1 MRFARYV
8 AVACLPIAAVGI
20 ALARG
25 RKNQEPPPPPEPV
38 EAAAPAPPAA
48 PPPPPAPKLFADGL
62 PVTIAALPNGLASLS
77 AQGCNAC
84 HWAAH
89 DTWADS
95 AHAHAWADETFQA
108 ALATAGGST
117 ACVSCHLPLSNQ
129 QDQLAA
135 GYIDGDLTRPRLEP
149 NPAFDLTLRGEGVT
163 CAACHVR
170 GDTIVSTRAAPNAP
184 HPVAVSDELSDPA
197 MCATCHQLSWPDGDR
212 PFYDTFGEWQGS
224 AYAKAN
230 VTCQDCHMAPT
241 AGAIVPGTD
250 GTLPSHA
257 LNADAK
263 RALTA
268 LVALPKAAVVRGQAV
283 EVGLTLQNTG
293 AGHSVPTGNPFKSY
307 RVDVVLLD
315 GANKELAPAFST
327 TLARTVD
334 AKAPYRTTADT
345 RLGAGQQRS
354 FTHTFTPN
362 TKGVAGRGAIEVRL
376 VRGKEVVVLQRVTVT
391 VS

>member
-8 AVACLPIAAVGI
+8 VVACLPILAIGV

-25 RKNQEPPPPPEPV
+25 KKNQDPPPEPPPV
-38 EAAAPAPPAA
+38 VAPAEPA
-48 PPPPPAPKLFADGL
+48 PPPAPTAPPLFPDGL
-62 PVTIAALPNGLASLS
+62 PVAIGALPPGLPSLS

-89 DTWADS
+89 DTWSGS
-95 AHAHAWADETFQA
+95 AHAKAWADETFQT
-108 ALATAGGST
+108 ALKSAGGST
-117 ACVSCHLPLSNQ
+117 ACVSCHLPVAAQ

-135 GYIDGDLTRPRLEP
+135 GYVDGDLSRPRLQP
-149 NPAFDLTLRGEGVT
+149 NPSFDLTLRGEGVT
-163 CAACHVR
+163 CVACHLR
-170 GDTIVSTRAAPNAP
+170 GETIVGTRAAPNAP
-184 HPVAVSDELSDPA
+184 HAVAVSAELSDPA

-212 PFYDTFGEWQGS
+212 PFYDTYGEWKSS

-241 AGAIVPGTD
+241 AGATVPGSD

-257 LNADAK
+257 LGADPR
-263 RALTA
+263 RALSA
-268 LVALPKAAVVRGQAV
+268 LVQLPSAKVMRGQAV

-293 AGHSVPTGNPFKSY
+293 AGHSVPTGNPHKVL

-315 GANKELAPAFST
+315 AANKELAPAFST
-327 TLARTVD
+327 TLARTVE
-334 AKAPYRTTADT
+334 AAAPYNTTADT
-345 RLGAGQQRS
+345 RLGPGAQRS
-354 FTHTFTPN
+354 YSHTFTPN
-362 TKGVAGRGAIEVRL
+362 VKGAPGRGAIEVRL
-376 VRGKEVVVLQRVTVT
+376 VRGKEVVVLQRVMVE

>member
-8 AVACLPIAAVGI
+8 VVACLPVAAAGI

-25 RKNQEPPPPPEPV
+25 RKAQEPPPPPV
-38 EAAAPAPPAA
+38 EAPAPVEPA
-48 PPPPPAPKLFADGL
+48 PPPAPPAPKLFPDGL
-62 PVTIAALPNGLASLS
+62 PVTIGALPAGLASLS

-89 DTWADS
+89 DTWSGS
-95 AHAHAWADETFQA
+95 AHAKAWADETFQA
-108 ALATAGGST
+108 ALQSAGGST

-135 GYIDGDLTRPRLEP
+135 GYIDGDLSRPRLEP

-163 CAACHVR
+163 CTACHVR
-170 GDTIVSTRAAPNAP
+170 GETIVATRPAPDAP
-184 HPVAVSDELSDPA
+184 HPVAVSAELSDPA
-197 MCATCHQLSWPDGDR
+197 TCATCHQLSWPDGDR
-212 PFYDTFGEWQGS
+212 PFYDTYGEWKAS
-224 AYAKAN
+224 AYATAN

-257 LNADAK
+257 LTADPR

-268 LVALPKAAVVRGQAV
+268 LLQLPKAAVVRGQPL
-283 EVGLTLQNTG
+283 ELGLTLQNTG
-293 AGHSVPTGNPFKSY
+293 AGHTVPTGNPFKSY

-315 GANKELAPAFST
+315 AANKELAPAWST

-334 AKAPYRTTADT
+334 PKPPYHTTTDT

-354 FTHTFTPN
+354 ATHTFTPSV
-362 TKGVAGRGAIEVRL
+362 KGAAGRGAVEVRL
-376 VRGKEVVVLQRVTVT
+376 VRGKEVIVLQRVMVT